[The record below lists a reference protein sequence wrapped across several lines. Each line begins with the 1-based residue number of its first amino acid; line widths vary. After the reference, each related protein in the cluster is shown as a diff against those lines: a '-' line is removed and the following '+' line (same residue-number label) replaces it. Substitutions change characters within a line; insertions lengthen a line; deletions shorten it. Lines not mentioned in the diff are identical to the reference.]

1 LPKKN
6 PGPGSYDHENLE
18 RKNINK
24 RNPKHQKPESNFPMD
39 GVNGKTNDE
48 VSRNMNPGPGQ
59 YNPERQK
66 SKNQKSMLG
75 GKIGESVDYSNC
87 NPGPGNYEPDHA
99 FPIPSFKI
107 MQHVHNNPLGQDA
120 QSKVGPWTY
129 DPKPNFEFSKNMTG
143 IRLDCSGRAEKK

>member
-6 PGPGSYDHENLE
+6 PGPGLYDHENLE

-39 GVNGKTNDE
+39 NVNGKTNDE

-107 MQHVHNNPLGQDA
+107 M
-120 QSKVGPWTY
+120 
-129 DPKPNFEFSKNMTG
+129 
-143 IRLDCSGRAEKK
+143 